1 LSGHHVL
8 DLVWLIPA
16 PPAVGAV
23 VLLMFGRRIGEPG
36 AGWLATS
43 TMGLSF
49 VCSIVAFAVLVGRH
63 ADQREQVRTLWTWF
77 QSGGFVVKMGFL
89 VDPLS
94 VTMVLFVTGVG
105 SLIHLYS
112 IGYMHGDPRF
122 SRFFA
127 YMNLFAASMLVL
139 VLGNSFLVTFL
150 GWEGVGLCSYLLI
163 SFWFERNS
171 AAVAGK
177 KAFVTNRI
185 GDFGFMLGMF
195 LLFSKTGSLDYFGLS
210 GRVAPL
216 AHGTVTAIALLIF
229 LGAMG
234 KSAQFPLHVWL
245 PDAMEGPTPVS
256 ALIHAATMVTAGV
269 FIICRAHVLVDLS
282 AVSGSLHAGTVMSWI
297 GAITALGAATVAIKQ
312 DDMKRVLAY
321 STLSQLG
328 YMFIAVGVGA
338 YSAAIFHMVTHAFF
352 KALLFLGSGSVIH
365 SLDGEQDMR
374 KMGGLRKYMPFT
386 ATTFIVGWLAIAGIF
401 PFAGF
406 WSKDEILAKA
416 WAHHSY
422 ALWVVGVVAALFTAF
437 YMTRQVWLVF
447 FGPER
452 FRVVEHR
459 HVEPTGAE
467 PHEPPVPEDSPTLH
481 APHESPP
488 TMTVP
493 LLALAAL
500 SIVGGLLSLP
510 FSKPSLEFLATWL
523 EPAFRGAPT
532 IQIGSFGSGFALST
546 VALVV
551 GVVGI
556 VIGRAMYRNGL
567 TPDGADPVDA
577 RLGPVARVLA
587 NAYYFDVGIARFV
600 SGPVTAFARFLA
612 EGVDGRV
619 IDGAVNGVGSV
630 FGAGARWLRSLQTGL
645 VRNYALGVAAG
656 AVALLICFVVRVNL

>member
-1 LSGHHVL
+1 LSGHRVL

-16 PPAVGAV
+16 LPAFGAV
-23 VLLMFGRRIGEPG
+23 VLLLFGKRIGEPR
-36 AGWLATS
+36 AGWIATAV
-43 TMGLSF
+43 MAGSF
-49 VCSIVAFAVLVGRH
+49 LCSVVAFAVLLGRH
-63 ADQREQVRTLWTWF
+63 AEQRQQVRTLWTWF

-94 VTMVLFVTGVG
+94 VTMILFVTGVG
-105 SLIHLYS
+105 TLIHLYS

-127 YMNLFAASMLVL
+127 YMNLFAASMLML
-139 VLGNSFLVTFL
+139 VLGGSFLVTFL

-177 KAFVTNRI
+177 KAFVANRI

-195 LLFSKTGSLDYFGLS
+195 LLFAKTGSLDYAGLTT
-210 GRVAPL
+210 RVATL
-216 AHGTVTAIALLIF
+216 SHGTITAIALLFF

-269 FIICRAHVLVDLS
+269 FIMCRAHVLVDLS
-282 AVSGSLHAGTVMSWI
+282 AITGSVHAGTIISWI

-312 DDMKRVLAY
+312 NDMKRVLAY

-365 SLDGEQDMR
+365 GMHDEQDMR
-374 KMGGLRKYMPFT
+374 KMGGLRKFMPIT
-386 ATTFIVGWLAIAGIF
+386 AMTFVVGWLAIAGIF

-422 ALWVVGVVAALFTAF
+422 ALWAVGVVAALFTAF

-447 FGPER
+447 YGPER
-452 FRVVEHR
+452 FRDAQGESEPEVVE
-459 HVEPTGAE
+459 
-467 PHEPPVPEDSPTLH
+467 
-481 APHESPP
+481 PHESPF
-488 TMTVP
+488 TMTLP
-493 LLALAAL
+493 LIVLAVLAFF
-500 SIVGGLLSLP
+500 GGLLSLP

-523 EPAFRGAPT
+523 EPSFARAPFLAV
-532 IQIGSFGSGFALST
+532 GSFGTGFALST

-556 VIGRAMYRNGL
+556 VAGRALYRNGL
-567 TPDGADPVDA
+567 TPEGADPVDA
-577 RLGPVARVLA
+577 SLGPLA
-587 NAYYFDVGIARFV
+587 KVFENAYYFDVGVARVV

-612 EGVDGRV
+612 DGVDRKV
-619 IDGAVNGVGSV
+619 IDGAVNGVGSL
-630 FGAGARWLRSLQTGL
+630 FRAGAGGLRSLQTGVL
-645 VRNYALGVAAG
+645 RNYALGIAAG
-656 AVALLICFVVRVNL
+656 AAALLVFFVLRVNL

>member
-1 LSGHHVL
+1 LSGHRVL

-16 PPAVGAV
+16 LPASGAV
-23 VLLMFGRRIGEPG
+23 VLLLFGKRIGEPR

-43 TMGLSF
+43 TMALSF
-49 VCSIVAFAVLVGRH
+49 VCSIVAFAVLMGRH
-63 ADQREQVRTLWTWF
+63 ADRREQVRTLWTWF

-94 VTMVLFVTGVG
+94 VTMILFVTGVG
-105 SLIHLYS
+105 ALIHLYS

-210 GRVAPL
+210 ARVAPL

-269 FIICRAHVLVDLS
+269 FIICRAHVLVDVS
-282 AVSGSLHAGTVMSWI
+282 AVSGSLHAGTVISWI

-321 STLSQLG
+321 STISQLG

-365 SLDGEQDMR
+365 SLGGEQDMR
-374 KMGGLRKYMPFT
+374 KMGGMRKYLPVT

-416 WAHHSY
+416 WTHHSY

-447 FGPER
+447 YGPER
-452 FRVVEHR
+452 FRE
-459 HVEPTGAE
+459 VEPAE
-467 PHEPPVPEDSPTLH
+467 PHE
-481 APHESPP
+481 APP

-493 LLALAAL
+493 LLVLAAL

-523 EPAFRGAPT
+523 EPAFHGAPA
-532 IQIGSFGSGFALST
+532 IRISSFGSGFALST
-546 VALVV
+546 IALVV

-556 VIGRAMYRNGL
+556 VVGRAVYRNGL

-577 RLGPVARVLA
+577 RLGPVAKVLA
-587 NAYYFDVGIARFV
+587 NGYYFDVGIARVV

-612 EGVDGRV
+612 EGVDSRV
-619 IDGAVNGVGSV
+619 IDGTVNGVGSV
-630 FGAGARWLRSLQTGL
+630 FAAGARWLRSLQTGL
-645 VRNYALGVAAG
+645 VRNYALGIAAG
-656 AVALLICFVVRVNL
+656 TVVLLVCFVLRVNL

>member
-1 LSGHHVL
+1 LSGHRVL

-16 PPAVGAV
+16 FPAFGAV
-23 VLLMFGRRIGEPG
+23 VLLLFGKRIGEPRS
-36 AGWLATS
+36 GWIATS
-43 TMGLSF
+43 MMGLSF
-49 VCSIVAFAVLVGRH
+49 VGSVVAFAVLLSRH
-63 ADQREQVRTLWTWF
+63 SQDRAQVRTIWTWF

-94 VTMVLFVTGVG
+94 VTMILFVTGVG
-105 SLIHLYS
+105 ALIHIYS

-139 VLGNSFLVTFL
+139 VLGGSFLVTFL

-195 LLFSKTGSLDYFGLS
+195 LLFSRTGSLDYSGLS
-210 GRVAPL
+210 ERVAHL
-216 AHGTVTAIALLIF
+216 SQGTITAIALLFF
-229 LGAMG
+229 LGAIG

-269 FIICRAHVLVDLS
+269 FILCRAHVFIDLS
-282 AVSGSLHAGTVMSWI
+282 AVGGSVHAGTIISWI
-297 GAITALGAATVAIKQ
+297 GAITALGAATVALKQ
-312 DDMKRVLAY
+312 NDIKRVLAY

-365 SLDGEQDMR
+365 GMHDEQDMR
-374 KMGGLRKYMPFT
+374 KMGGLRKLMPIT
-386 ATTFIVGWLAIAGIF
+386 AMTFVVGWLAIAGIF

-416 WAHHSY
+416 WTHHSY
-422 ALWVVGVVAALFTAF
+422 ALWAVGVVAALFTAF

-447 FGPER
+447 FSPER
-452 FRVVEHR
+452 FRDGEHPVE
-459 HVEPTGAE
+459 
-467 PHEPPVPEDSPTLH
+467 
-481 APHESPP
+481 PHESPA
-488 TMTVP
+488 TMTMP
-493 LLALAAL
+493 LVALAAL
-500 SIVGGLLSLP
+500 SIVGGFLSLP

-523 EPAFRGAPT
+523 EPSFRGAPS

-551 GVVGI
+551 GVFGI
-556 VIGRAMYRNGL
+556 AWAMRVYRNGL
-567 TPDGADPVDA
+567 TAEGEDPIDA
-577 RLGPVARVLA
+577 NLGPLAKVFA
-587 NAYYFDVGIARFV
+587 NAYYFDIGIAKVV

-612 EGVDGRV
+612 EGVDRKV

-630 FGAGARWLRSLQTGL
+630 FRVGAGGLRSLQTGL
-645 VRNYALGVAAG
+645 VRNYALGIAAG
-656 AVALLICFVVRVNL
+656 AVVLLVFFVLRVNL